1 MGISDGNV
9 LESPHLHKNI
19 SDPSTCQ
26 RRCQHNFECNYFVF
40 DLNNLEC
47 FLKRSDAGKVYK
59 LDHISGP
66 KNCGKWNRNMYFKR
80 HEMSF
85 ITRQIC
91 PTPCCI
97 HILLFTECYEISKDI
112 RTENVIRHENAILA
126 PFECYDICT
135 NTIGCNF
142 YLINHR
148 VTPMRGCWLFYNDPH
163 FKSST
168 QQSQI
173 IGSSYCSKTSKVVIS
188 NNIHFSPTIAYL
200 FRIQYPFWS
209 IFR

>member
-1 MGISDGNV
+1 MHGRGV
-9 LESPHLHKNI
+9 
-19 SDPSTCQ
+19 
-26 RRCQHNFECNYFVF
+26 
-40 DLNNLEC
+40 DLNLI
-47 FLKRSDAGKVYK
+47 LHDAFVVDELHRGVQRQGWARDIRTNGRVLQCATSQVDTKPQFVTVPCACAWVYK

-66 KNCGKWNRNMYFKR
+66 KNCGKWNRNLYFKR
-80 HEMSF
+80 RE
-85 ITRQIC
+85 IIRRQIC

-97 HILLFTECYEISKDI
+97 HIFSFTECYEISKDI

-188 NNIHFSPTIAYL
+188 NNIHLTIAYL
-200 FRIQYPFWS
+200 FRI
-209 IFR
+209 